1 MNTFVVSLL
10 IAMSAITMEKCT
22 TRYLLVDIDDA
33 DKGSKFCPFCSCP
46 VKVDEFNYH

>member
-33 DKGSKFCPFCSCP
+33 EGGSKFCLLFSCTL
-46 VKVDEFNYH
+46 KINQDNYH